1 MTANLE
7 AAAKAIPPGSACSAA
22 DRLPVTT
29 SSIGLDVYDF
39 EYEFRQRSDVTILLE
54 GSFGSNSTSSGTEP
68 HSRLTRKAHH
78 TGTVDRS
85 IGWLRVTTTEML
97 DDET

>member
-1 MTANLE
+1 M
-7 AAAKAIPPGSACSAA
+7 PGDYFI
-22 DRLPVTT
+22 DRV
-29 SSIGLDVYDF
+29 DVRF
-39 EYEFRQRSDVTILLE
+39 FKYEFRQQSNVPVLLE
-54 GSFGSNSTSSGTEP
+54 GSFGSNSTRSGTEP

-78 TGTVDRS
+78 TGTVDPS